1 MKNVIYVLCA
11 ITGFAL
17 AAAGSSQIAA
27 QIQEQELAKA
37 RANSFPAAIERLFS
51 QGSSCPTRQNSAHNG
66 MVPVETVV
74 YLLFGYIL
82 QVVGCAV
89 YAESRGRS
97 VAFGLLG
104 LLSPI
109 GYVFLALLNPVP
121 HSDNAGFEVSNER

>member
-1 MKNVIYVLCA
+1 MKKDIKNVIYVLCS
-11 ITGFAL
+11 IIGFAL
-17 AAAGSSQIAA
+17 AAAGSTQIAA

-37 RANSFPAAIERLFS
+37 RANTFPAAIERLFS
-51 QGSSCPTRQNSAHNG
+51 QGSCYPNPQSSAHNG
-66 MVPVETVV
+66 MVPAETVV

-82 QVVGCAV
+82 QIVGCAV

-109 GYVFLALLNPVP
+109 GYVFLALLNPATESKP
-121 HSDNAGFEVSNER
+121 PTAF